1 MSEKKGPRHKG
12 FYILPNLLTTAS
24 LFVGFM
30 GILWAIEGRFELTA
44 VAILA
49 SCVFDGLDGKIA
61 RLTKATSD
69 FGIQFDSLS
78 DLVSFG
84 VCPAIMIFLW
94 QTHAFGQVGIAVT
107 FLFMACGALR
117 LARFNLQTSSSPKK
131 FFVGLP
137 IPAAACTLATLVL
150 FTSFL
155 PQSAMAVVIPQAT
168 LFLTF
173 VLSLLMISKV
183 KYASFKEVEMI
194 RLHPFSSTVTAIMI
208 FVLVASEPKF
218 IMFLFFISYV
228 FSGLI
233 YTYLYLP
240 LRRPANLGEPEQSSH
255 SIK

>member
-1 MSEKKGPRHKG
+1 MTDHKGPKHKG

-24 LFVGFM
+24 LFIGFM
-30 GILWAIEGRFELTA
+30 GILWAIEGRFSHTA
-44 VAILA
+44 AAILA
-49 SCVFDGLDGKIA
+49 ACIFDGLDGKIA
-61 RLTKATSD
+61 RLTKSTSE

-84 VCPAIMIFLW
+84 VCPAIMVFLW
-94 QTHAFGQVGIAVT
+94 HTHAFGQLGLAVA

-117 LARFNLQTSSSPKK
+117 LARFNLQTKNLPKK
-131 FFVGLP
+131 FFLGLP
-137 IPAAACTLATLVL
+137 IPAAACTLASLVL
-150 FTSFL
+150 FSGFL
-155 PQSAMAVVIPQAT
+155 PHEIMAIILPKAT
-168 LFLTF
+168 LIITF

-218 IMFLFFISYV
+218 ILFLFFISYV

-240 LRRPANLGEPEQSSH
+240 LRKPANLREPERSSH
-255 SIK
+255 N

>member
-1 MSEKKGPRHKG
+1 MTNKSGPKHKG

-24 LFVGFM
+24 LFIGFM

-44 VAILA
+44 LAILA
-49 SCVFDGLDGKIA
+49 ACIFDGLDGKIA
-61 RLTKATSD
+61 RLTNSTSD

-84 VCPAIMIFLW
+84 VCPALMIYLW
-94 QTHAFGQVGIAVT
+94 QTHAFDQVGLAVA

-117 LARFNLQTSSSPKK
+117 LARFNLQTKNLPKS
-131 FFVGLP
+131 FFLGLP

-150 FTSFL
+150 FTTYL
-155 PQSAMAVVIPQAT
+155 PETLLTVVLPKAT
-168 LFLTF
+168 LALTF
-173 VLSLLMISKV
+173 ALGLLMISKV
-183 KYASFKEVEMI
+183 KYASFKELEMV

-218 IMFLFFISYV
+218 LGFLFFMAYV

-240 LRRPANLGEPEQSSH
+240 LRKPANLREPKKELS
-255 SIK
+255 